1 MNKRTYIVK
10 SGDTLV
16 DIAKKVYGSV
26 SKVDL
31 IILENKN
38 ILKLGVLYPGTELVI
53 PEEKPPMAVDEA
65 RLVLINLAFNEKTTA
80 EEAEALF
87 IAAKQIEAM
96 DKLKEVLKRY

>member
-1 MNKRTYIVK
+1 
-10 SGDTLV
+10 
-16 DIAKKVYGSV
+16 
-26 SKVDL
+26 
-31 IILENKN
+31 
-38 ILKLGVLYPGTELVI
+38 
-53 PEEKPPMAVDEA
+53 MAVDEA